1 MSAWTSTNV
10 VLLDESDKLKQ
21 QNRIDSANVW
31 ILQSL
36 GCKCGFQEKLLA
48 SNIYKIHYYM
58 AQSHK
63 DWELPNS
70 WIWLAEID
78 IDRKKSRP
86 ASRPVSF
93 CVEKVA
99 NKNTKMFIIFFCFLL
114 NHLLQCQKA
123 WWQKK
128 NKEDEKILAGL
139 S

>member
-21 QNRIDSANVW
+21 QNRIDSVNVW

-36 GCKCGFQEKLLA
+36 SCKCGFQEKLLA

-78 IDRKKSRP
+78 IDREKSIA

-99 NKNTKMFIIFFCFLL
+99 NKNTKKFIKFLL
-114 NHLLQCQKA
+114 FSSQSFISAKKPIDKKKIKRTRKF
-123 WWQKK
+123 WQV
-128 NKEDEKILAGL
+128 
-139 S
+139 

>member
-78 IDRKKSRP
+78 IDREKSIA

-99 NKNTKMFIIFFCFLL
+99 NKNTKKFIKFLL
-114 NHLLQCQKA
+114 FSSQSFISAKKPIDKKKIKRTRKF
-123 WWQKK
+123 WQV
-128 NKEDEKILAGL
+128 
-139 S
+139 